1 MYAFPSLVPH
11 VCHHVIHQH
20 CDARPPLHGASLQT
34 GEAMLQF
41 RAPSGGAAGVRN
53 DAADKNVGEKRMPSS
68 AAMGG
73 RRIVSQGLAR
83 AQQRSEATGSAAPST
98 IQVDNTSFE
107 EWMKMAT
114 DNKINATNTWSF
126 ALIDYFHD
134 MSLLRSDSGDGSI
147 NFQKASCTLDGCVKI
162 WTSRVDSVMVE
173 TGRLLSGLQDD
184 TAASAGDVS
193 VDANTS
199 VVDETADSDDQ
210 GTRPGRT
217 RRRQR
222 AREPTLAKSFA
233 QLQVKRFDLEFSV
246 DPLFKKTSADF
257 DEGGAGGL
265 LMNHLHVDEHM
276 KVVFDASDV
285 TGHTDGGDAPP
296 TGGTEDEADAGVSAA
311 SVDDDTEAHID
322 LEKLQARLFAAA
334 AQMDSSV
341 TPDMPLSTLL
351 ESRLLCP
358 STATF
363 TFAEGND
370 AVLSTPSME
379 EPMELDAS
387 FDGGEALD
395 MDGLDFFEGAVPVD
409 GDEQRFDVAVVPTD
423 EMSHE
428 TRTDE
433 HDRLFQY
440 FDDHMQKTWAGP
452 EHWKMGRLHMRPAA
466 AMSVPVDASEERP
479 KTRRPKEAQVVDFL
493 SPTPAPNAKDLF
505 APSAAPSSILLSKAV
520 QASKDSHLLPED
532 QHFNSK
538 RLLRLFL
545 KPKATILLRPR
556 RAAAS
561 QGSAWDTDDV
571 DGLWMGADDVG
582 ALPAGDGAFRTD
594 LFEDHDVYDDVLPMP
609 PEPVDAGGELDMDS
623 DVDEEL
629 LSSEAVRRVRPEFV
643 DHARR
648 AKQVD
653 VKKLKDHI
661 WQTLALKQDA
671 QSFDTVLMK
680 LEDIYPAKKYEE
692 ISTSF
697 CFICLLH
704 LANEEELA
712 IEVPGADASTAT
724 ESPGAFLAAAAR
736 VGRTVMLNDDD
747 DARGGETDAYAD
759 ETHVGDLGTLQIR
772 RDTRVEAP

>member
-1 MYAFPSLVPH
+1 
-11 VCHHVIHQH
+11 
-20 CDARPPLHGASLQT
+20 
-34 GEAMLQF
+34 MLPF
-41 RAPSGGAAGVRN
+41 RAPSGGAAGARK
-53 DAADKNVGEKRMPSS
+53 DAPESRMPSGTS
-68 AAMGG
+68 TGG

-83 AQQRSEATGSAAPST
+83 AHQRLEATGGPVASAAL
-98 IQVDNTSFE
+98 QVDNTSFE

-147 NFQKASCTLDGCVKI
+147 NFQKASCTLDGCVKV

-184 TAASAGDVS
+184 TASPGDVS

-199 VVDETADSDDQ
+199 RRDDADDSDDPD
-210 GTRPGRT
+210 TRSGRT
-217 RRRQR
+217 KRRQR

-265 LMNHLHVDEHM
+265 LMNHLHVNEQM

-285 TGHTDGGDAPP
+285 AGHADGDVPAATEDASAADTADAPAAV
-296 TGGTEDEADAGVSAA
+296 TDEGPADGEA
-311 SVDDDTEAHID
+311 EAHVD
-322 LEKLQARLFAAA
+322 LDKLRARLYAAA
-334 AQMDSSV
+334 AQADPSITLD
-341 TPDMPLSTLL
+341 TPLHALL
-351 ESRLLCP
+351 DSRLLCP

-363 TFAEGND
+363 TYAEGND
-370 AVLSTPSME
+370 AVLSTLSLE
-379 EPMELDAS
+379 EPMDADDAS
-387 FDGGEALD
+387 MEAGDVMD
-395 MDGLDFFEGAVPVD
+395 MDGVDFFEGAVPED
-409 GDEQRFDVAVVPTD
+409 GEEQRYDIAMAP
-423 EMSHE
+423 SHE
-428 TRTDE
+428 AAPDLAANA

-452 EHWKMGRLHMRPAA
+452 AHWKMTKLHMISDNAA
-466 AMSVPVDASEERP
+466 APTEVASDKRP
-479 KTRRPKEAQVVDFL
+479 KARAPKEAQVVDFL
-493 SPTPAPNAKDLF
+493 SPTPAPHAQDLF
-505 APSAAPSSILLSKAV
+505 APSATPSGITLSKAA

-545 KPKATILLRPR
+545 KPKATILLRQR
-556 RAAAS
+556 RPAPPTS
-561 QGSAWDTDDV
+561 MWDQGESPWTGTHDEQVPD
-571 DGLWMGADDVG
+571 
-582 ALPAGDGAFRTD
+582 DGAFRTD
-594 LFEDHDVYDDVLPMP
+594 LFEDHDVYEDAMLLAPD
-609 PEPVDAGGELDMDS
+609 PVETGGDLDLDLDSDMDEDLITGES
-623 DVDEEL
+623 L
-629 LSSEAVRRVRPEFV
+629 RRVRPEFV

-661 WQTLALKQDA
+661 WKALTLENEA
-671 QSFDTVLMK
+671 QSFDTVLTK
-680 LEDIYPAKKYEE
+680 LEDMYPPKKYEE

-712 IEVPGADASTAT
+712 IDVPNAADPTHST
-724 ESPGAFLAAAAR
+724 SPGAFLAAAAR
-736 VGRTVMLNDDD
+736 AGRSVPLDDQD
-747 DARGGETDAYAD
+747 DARGSEADAYAD
-759 ETHVGDLGTLQIR
+759 EAHVGALGTLQIR
-772 RDTRVEAP
+772 RDTRVEAS

>member
-1 MYAFPSLVPH
+1 
-11 VCHHVIHQH
+11 
-20 CDARPPLHGASLQT
+20 
-34 GEAMLQF
+34 MLPF
-41 RAPSGGAAGVRN
+41 RAPSGGAAGARY
-53 DAADKNVGEKRMPSS
+53 DAADKKLGEKRMPSGTS
-68 AAMGG
+68 MGG
-73 RRIVSQGLAR
+73 RRIVSQGLVR
-83 AQQRSEATGSAAPST
+83 AHQRSEATGGPAAPPA

-114 DNKINATNTWSF
+114 DNKINANNTWSF

-147 NFQKASCTLDGCVKI
+147 NFQKASCTLDGCVKV

-184 TAASAGDVS
+184 TAAAAGDVS

-199 VVDETADSDDQ
+199 RVDEADDSDDQ
-210 GTRPGRT
+210 DTRPART
-217 RRRQR
+217 KRRQR
-222 AREPTLAKSFA
+222 AREPTLAKSFS

-285 TGHTDGGDAPP
+285 TGHMDGGDAPP
-296 TGGTEDEADAGVSAA
+296 ADGTMDEADADVRPTPA
-311 SVDDDTEAHID
+311 DDDAEAPID

-334 AQMDSSV
+334 AQTDPSV
-341 TPDMPLSTLL
+341 TPDMSLSTLL
-351 ESRLLCP
+351 ENRLLCP

-370 AVLSTPSME
+370 AVLSTLSME
-379 EPMELDAS
+379 EPMDLDAS
-387 FDGGEALD
+387 FDAGDALD

-409 GDEQRFDVAVVPTD
+409 GDELRYDVAVVPSN
-423 EMSHE
+423 EASHE
-428 TRTDE
+428 PGADE

-440 FDDHMQKTWAGP
+440 FDDHMKKTWAGP
-452 EHWKMGRLHMRPAA
+452 EHWKMGRLHMRANSATPG
-466 AMSVPVDASEERP
+466 PVDASEERP
-479 KTRRPKEAQVVDFL
+479 KARRPKEAQMVDFL
-493 SPTPAPNAKDLF
+493 SPTPAPSAKDLF
-505 APSAAPSSILLSKAV
+505 APSATPSSILLRKAE

-545 KPKATILLRPR
+545 KPKATILLRQR
-556 RAAAS
+556 RAPTS
-561 QGSAWDTDDV
+561 QGSDWDTGDV
-571 DGLWMGADDVG
+571 DELWMGTSDVD
-582 ALPAGDGAFRTD
+582 ALPAQDGPFRTD
-594 LFEDHDVYDDVLPMP
+594 LFEDHDVYDDVLPVA
-609 PEPVDAGGELDMDS
+609 PEPLDAGETDMDS
-623 DVDEEL
+623 DMDEEL
-629 LSSEAVRRVRPEFV
+629 LSSEAMRRVRPEFV

-653 VKKLKDHI
+653 VKKLKDRI
-661 WQTLALKQDA
+661 WETLALKQDA
-671 QSFDTVLMK
+671 QSFETVLSK
-680 LEDIYPAKKYEE
+680 LEDMYPPKKYEE

-704 LANEEELA
+704 LANEEELS
-712 IEVPGADASTAT
+712 IEVPIADGPTAT
-724 ESPGAFLAAAAR
+724 ASPGAFLAAAAR
-736 VGRTVMLNDDD
+736 AGRAVPLDDDD
-747 DARGGETDAYAD
+747 DARGGEADAYAD
-759 ETHVGDLGTLQIR
+759 EAHVGHLGALQIR
-772 RDTRVEAP
+772 RDARVEAS

>member
-1 MYAFPSLVPH
+1 
-11 VCHHVIHQH
+11 
-20 CDARPPLHGASLQT
+20 
-34 GEAMLQF
+34 MLPF
-41 RAPSGGAAGVRN
+41 RAPSGGAAGARH
-53 DAADKNVGEKRMPSS
+53 DAADKKLGEKRVPSGAS
-68 AAMGG
+68 MGG

-83 AQQRSEATGSAAPST
+83 AHQRSEATGGPAAPPAV
-98 IQVDNTSFE
+98 QVDNTSFE

-147 NFQKASCTLDGCVKI
+147 NFQKASCTLDGCVKV

-184 TAASAGDVS
+184 TAAAVGDVS
-193 VDANTS
+193 VDANS
-199 VVDETADSDDQ
+199 SRVDEADDSDDQ
-210 GTRPGRT
+210 ATRT
-217 RRRQR
+217 ALTKRRQR

-285 TGHTDGGDAPP
+285 TGHTDGADAPP
-296 TGGTEDEADAGVSAA
+296 AEGADDEAGPDVSAA
-311 SVDDDTEAHID
+311 PAEDDAEAAID
-322 LEKLQARLFAAA
+322 LEKLQARLFSAA
-334 AQMDSSV
+334 AQSDPSV
-341 TPDMPLSTLL
+341 TPDMPLSALL

-358 STATF
+358 STASF

-379 EPMELDAS
+379 EPMDLDAS
-387 FDGGEALD
+387 FDAGEALD

-409 GDEQRFDVAVVPTD
+409 GDEQRYDVAVVPTD
-423 EMSHE
+423 EASHDAG
-428 TRTDE
+428 TDDHE
-433 HDRLFQY
+433 RLFQY

-452 EHWKMGRLHMRPAA
+452 EHWKMSRLHMRADSATPAP
-466 AMSVPVDASEERP
+466 MESDERP
-479 KTRRPKEAQVVDFL
+479 KARRPKEAQVVDFL
-493 SPTPAPNAKDLF
+493 SSTPAPSAKDLF
-505 APSAAPSSILLSKAV
+505 APSATPSSILLSKAA

-545 KPKATILLRPR
+545 KPKATILLRQR
-556 RAAAS
+556 RAPAA
-561 QGSAWDTDDV
+561 QESAWDTDDV
-571 DGLWMGADDVG
+571 DGLWMGAGDVD
-582 ALPAGDGAFRTD
+582 ALPADDGAFRTD
-594 LFEDHDVYDDVLPMP
+594 LFEDHDVYDDVLPVA
-609 PEPVDAGGELDMDS
+609 PEPMDAGGEVDMDS
-623 DVDEEL
+623 DMDEEL
-629 LSSEAVRRVRPEFV
+629 LTSEAVRRVRPEFV

-653 VKKLKDHI
+653 VKKLKDRI
-661 WQTLALKQDA
+661 WETLALEQDA
-671 QSFDTVLMK
+671 QSFDMVLSK
-680 LEDIYPAKKYEE
+680 LEGMYPPKKYEE

-712 IEVPGADASTAT
+712 IGVPTADDPTAT
-724 ESPGAFLAAAAR
+724 ASSGAFLAAAAR
-736 VGRTVMLNDDD
+736 AGRAVPLDDDD
-747 DARGGETDAYAD
+747 DARGGEADAYAD
-759 ETHVGDLGTLQIR
+759 EARVGDLGALQIR
-772 RDTRVEAP
+772 RDARVEAS